1 MKLNNKAFTLIELLA
16 VIVILAIIALIAT
29 PIVLSIIDDSKKS
42 STLRSAEFYLDG
54 VEFSIA
60 QSTLNNTT
68 IKDGTYD
75 ILENGNICLGYEK
88 DGVTCVS
95 EVKVE
100 VKGEVPKEG
109 SKITIIDGQIDK
121 VRLKYEEK
129 EIVKDEKESL
139 TYLEPEYEIGQEVT
153 FNPGDGEKTWNV
165 IDEDATTVTLM
176 LTENLGNTVAWY
188 KYSNYNTENTSNYGP
203 KDAMDY
209 LNSQTLEWDN
219 VDPIESY
226 SYINNL
232 NGATEPTGYQKI
244 EIKNGVTKLIH
255 KDGDKATVEGIS
267 KARLLT
273 LEEVFEIAQK
283 TNQNLTE
290 ENLRVFIEENLEA
303 ANTLLQEQGMAVKLT
318 SVEEAIAFTTQL
330 DDFSWIQYE
339 TKYYQTYSV
348 AWGMIN
354 IYGLNPNHDIL
365 LPEYL
370 YQNLDSD
377 SSTSLPFGY
386 WTFSSHSR
394 NFDGAWDVYHL
405 GDTGFSNVDS
415 ESYSGVRPVITIS
428 KSKLLK

>member
-1 MKLNNKAFTLIELLA
+1 MKLNNNAFTLIELLA

-139 TYLEPEYEIGQEVT
+139 TYLEPEYEIGEEVK
-153 FNPGDGEKTWNV
+153 FNPRDGDKTWNV

-176 LTENLGNTVAWY
+176 LSENLGETVAWY
-188 KYSNYNTENTSNYGP
+188 SNTQDNSYGP
-203 KDAMDY
+203 KDALNY
-209 LNSQTLEWDN
+209 LNTLTVNWDN

-232 NGATEPTGYQKI
+232 NGTTEPTGYQKI
-244 EIKNGVTKLIH
+244 EIKNGVTKLTH
-255 KDGDKATVEGIS
+255 KDGNTITEVEGIS

-283 TNQNLTE
+283 TNSNLSE
-290 ENLRVFIEENLEA
+290 ENLRVFIESNLSAVNETLGTNLTTVDEA
-303 ANTLLQEQGMAVKLT
+303 IVAVLEDEGESWVLSESKYMQTYYAVKWMIVDF
-318 SVEEAIAFTTQL
+318 VETT
-330 DDFSWIQYE
+330 Y
-339 TKYYQTYSV
+339 
-348 AWGMIN
+348 
-354 IYGLNPNHDIL
+354 DIS
-365 LPEYL
+365 LPQYL
-370 YQNLDSD
+370 YQNLDTD
-377 SSTSLPFGY
+377 DNTSLPRGY
-386 WTFSSHSR
+386 WTLSSRVRDSDLAWGVSSDGSVVNHIVA
-394 NFDGAWDVYHL
+394 FDSDCG
-405 GDTGFSNVDS
+405 G
-415 ESYSGVRPVITIS
+415 RPVITIL